1 MTALLALLTA
11 PEHSLTDSEL
21 MQQIWP
27 QVIVSDAS
35 LYQVIAQLRK
45 VLGDQQKPYQWIE
58 RVQRK
63 GYRLCQPAVAVTAT
77 QTIAILPT
85 EQPLPADM
93 QAEHHNEPA
102 TPQQHRSR
110 LRQAAGGQP
119 LVIVVPLTV
128 VVLLAAVV
136 LLMVSGRYFT
146 DPATAPALFGPAL
159 PSPAPASPAVAN
171 PALDNFA
178 LGNPSAAAQPIA
190 NHELSQSATAV
201 NSSSAQLTA
210 PASFSAAH
218 WAQWQQAVYL
228 LQQPRRAD
236 INRARLLLEQLLNG
250 HQQFTA
256 LLVALCDSY
265 HAMYHYDDW
274 PLQRV
279 LAQCDP
285 LLQQA
290 LRQNADFAPAL
301 SSFGALRLSHGDL
314 AGAAFYL
321 AKAYQLEPSA
331 AETLHRQALLA
342 RAKADFPLAV
352 QYSAKAV
359 AQRPLSGFMARQ
371 HAYNLIANGQLTAAR
386 AQFIQAL
393 LLDSDYSDRALDEL
407 ELLPLTGQRAIAAL
421 RWAKQYPDRL
431 KQQPE
436 RAIHLALVYLSL
448 GQPATA
454 SQLLQ
459 QLPAGTQSSSFALL
473 ARAMLAQASGDSSQA
488 ARLLQQRA
496 TLASGHRIWQ
506 LQALVLNRAN
516 FASAN
521 ARQQSLQQLYQWLPA
536 YQTDAASALVR
547 DLRDN
552 QQLHAMFYLLCL
564 PEQMRHRHSAA
575 IRQYVQAQPAP
586 DSFSLKLL
594 LLTGNT
600 AKAAELA
607 EQLLA
612 ADWLPG
618 VHDDYFLP
626 ADDPSYAN
634 LPKAVYQQLLQHP
647 AQVWAQALQAD
658 VRTAAAPQQLMGT
671 AVR

>member
-63 GYRLCQPAVAVTAT
+63 GYRLCQPAVAVAAT
-77 QTIAILPT
+77 QPTAILPT
-85 EQPLPADM
+85 EQQLPAAM
-93 QAEHHNEPA
+93 PL
-102 TPQQHRSR
+102 QHQNR
-110 LRQAAGGQP
+110 LRQTAAGQP
-119 LVIVVPLTV
+119 LVIVVVLIV
-128 VVLLAAVV
+128 VVLLATV
-136 LLMVSGRYFT
+136 LLIVSGRYFT
-146 DPATAPALFGPAL
+146 DLPTAPALFGAAL
-159 PSPAPASPAVAN
+159 PSPALSSPALAN
-171 PALDNFA
+171 PTLD
-178 LGNPSAAAQPIA
+178 NPSAAAQPKA
-190 NHELSQSATAV
+190 NHERIQSVAAD
-201 NSSSAQLTA
+201 NSWSAQLSA

-218 WAQWQQAVYL
+218 WVQWQQAVYL

-236 INRARLLLEQLLNG
+236 INRARQLLEQLLSG
-250 HQQFTA
+250 HQQFTP

-314 AGAAFYL
+314 DGAAFYL

-331 AETLHRQALLA
+331 AETLHRLASLA

-371 HAYNLIANGQLTAAR
+371 HAYNLIADGQLTAAR

-431 KQQPE
+431 RQQPE

-448 GQPATA
+448 GQRATA

-459 QLPAGTQSSSFALL
+459 QLPADVQSSAFALL

-488 ARLLQQRA
+488 ASLLQQRA
-496 TLASGHRIWQ
+496 TLATGHRIWQ

-516 FASAN
+516 FASDN

-536 YQTDAASALVR
+536 YQTDAASALVY

-607 EQLLA
+607 KQLLA

-634 LPKAVYQQLLQHP
+634 LPKTVYQQLLQRP

-658 VRTAAAPQQLMGT
+658 VRTAAAPEQLMGT